1 MTRLSAVQLLSY
13 LVQKSDTLP
22 FTLTGLKWG
31 IWLYLLEWHIQ
42 PPQLLCG
49 TCYALCFYH
58 PSFPFYL
65 LLAKIQILGRVR
77 VTSLQSNVLRT
88 TGLKAHVMHLFPRW
102 VLFRG
107 NGTVIWISCQPL
119 KHNSVWCA
127 SCPTKQ
133 RDCPVFMFLYKRYL
147 KPHIVLLNSKFSDKT
162 SRRWGSSEN
171 DLRLSRLKWIEAAPA
186 EKCVTALRT
195 LVEELTPTECS
206 MQVRFYYCSQSTLP
220 LEGNDWK
227 PHHFCVQK
235 HALTVQI
242 EPAQISSIISLL
254 LNGYSSINVHWGHKR
269 L

>member
-65 LLAKIQILGRVR
+65 LLAKIRKLGRVR

-88 TGLKAHVMHLFPRW
+88 TGHVVNLFHRW
-102 VLFRG
+102 VLYRG

-171 DLRLSRLKWIEAAPA
+171 DLRLSRLKWIETAPA
-186 EKCVTALRT
+186 AKVCNSFE
-195 LVEELTPTECS
+195 
-206 MQVRFYYCSQSTLP
+206 
-220 LEGNDWK
+220 
-227 PHHFCVQK
+227 
-235 HALTVQI
+235 
-242 EPAQISSIISLL
+242 
-254 LNGYSSINVHWGHKR
+254 NVGRGTYTHR
-269 L
+269 V